1 MKVLPKIFKKDK
13 SKKEF
18 LVLEVGLERINC
30 AIFKDEDASLQL
42 VGVGRKKFSSRDEIF
57 NSTLEALDSLAAIVA
72 DFPRE
77 GILGVSGGSLESITT
92 IARYTRPNSKSK
104 INVKETERALKQVVD
119 NLDTQDKKIFF
130 TSIANAKIDGVKVS
144 NPIGLKGK
152 DVELSCFVALRP
164 TSEVELFDKIVNEI
178 DLKVEKVL
186 PTSFAVAELL
196 EKKNLKNV
204 LIFRA
209 GVEKSELTLLEE
221 GHVSEVFPVDLG
233 SQNEKFLPFAWESV
247 LKDINKENIP
257 GLIWLFSDSDA
268 VDLGKLKSSL
278 LSFDWHGNLKF
289 PVKPKI
295 EIAEDVHNFPP
306 SDMGLYA
313 LSQEGAHK

>member
-1 MKVLPKIFKKDK
+1 MKVLPKFFKRDK
-13 SKKEF
+13 SEKEF

-30 AIFKDEDASLQL
+30 AIFKDGDASLKL

-57 NSTLEALDSLAAIVA
+57 NSTIEALDSLAAIVT
-72 DFPRE
+72 DLPRK
-77 GILGVSGGSLESITT
+77 GVLGVSGGSLETITT

-104 INVKETERALKQVVD
+104 ISVKETERALKQVVD
-119 NLDTQDKKIFF
+119 KLDTQDQKIFF
-130 TSIANAKIDGVKVS
+130 TTIANARIDGMKVT

-152 DVELSCFVALRP
+152 NVELSCFVALRP
-164 TSEVELFDKIVNEI
+164 TSEVELFDRIVNEI

-186 PTSFAVAELL
+186 PTSFAVAEFL
-196 EKKNLKNV
+196 EQKNLKNV
-204 LIFRA
+204 LIFRV
-209 GVEKSELTLLEE
+209 GGEKSELTLLEE

-233 SQNEKFLPFAWESV
+233 SQDEKFLPFAWESV

-257 GLIWLFSDSDA
+257 GLIWLFSDNDS
-268 VDLGKLKSSL
+268 VDLGNLKKSL

-295 EIAEDVHNFPP
+295 EIAENIHNFSV

-313 LSQEGAHK
+313 LSQEGINK